1 MTVSV
6 AKIKHVSDNICALL
20 EYYTA

>member
-6 AKIKHVSDNICALL
+6 AKIKHVSDKICALL
-20 EYYTA
+20 GYYTA